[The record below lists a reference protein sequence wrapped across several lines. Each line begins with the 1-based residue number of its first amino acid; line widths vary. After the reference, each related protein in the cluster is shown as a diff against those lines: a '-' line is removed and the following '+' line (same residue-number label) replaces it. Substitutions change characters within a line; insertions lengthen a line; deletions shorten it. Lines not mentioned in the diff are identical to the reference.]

1 MNEPLTPT
9 QKAAI
14 AIIAT
19 IVDAKVQFG
28 AQPIICDDR
37 LLGYASKDD
46 VQRLKDAA
54 SKSDTPVR
62 FEFDPARTVR
72 GGVTTG
78 LLPTIALVVP
88 NDQNGS
94 TITVN
99 HREIRTAANDDVDYV
114 SIHDPR
120 GEVVVE
126 GDAIDALIESLQALS
141 AIRASNLRR
150 N

>member
-9 QKAAI
+9 QKAAV

-19 IVDAKVQFG
+19 VIDAKVQFG
-28 AQPIICDDR
+28 AQPIVCDDR
-37 LLGYASKDD
+37 LLGYTSKSDIP
-46 VQRLKDAA
+46 RLEEAA
-54 SKSDTPVR
+54 SKSDVPVR
-62 FEFDPARTVR
+62 FDFDPARAVR

-78 LLPTIALVVP
+78 LLPTIALVFP

-94 TITVN
+94 TITVA

-120 GEVVVE
+120 GEVVIE
-126 GDAIDALIESLQALS
+126 GAAIDALIESLQALS
-141 AIRASNLRR
+141 AIRASRLRR
-150 N
+150 D